1 MRKLV
6 MILTVLLLFVGA
18 LAGCSGGQGSTVKVS
33 KEGDKIVVP
42 FINGVG
48 GSLADRLDEIV
59 KEYNDSQ
66 DKYVVKTTKAGN
78 YTESYQKLQSGF
90 AANNQEAI
98 ALIGSNVVQDY
109 IKKELI
115 VPMDEY
121 INSDNELKVEDYGK
135 GFIEQARFDGDLY
148 GIPLY
153 GTTQV
158 LYYNKK
164 VLKENGFT
172 ADDLKTWEGVEEVA
186 QKVSK
191 RDANGDVTY
200 AGWMPIWGTS
210 NLIDAVHSAGGSV
223 LSEDG
228 TKVLINDETWVTVW
242 EKFRTWL
249 HEDKIMDIHTG
260 GTGWEYWDNT
270 IIDLVEGRTLGFTG
284 SSGDQGFVFKSLGE
298 GGDEQDR
305 LDTFGVLPQ
314 PGWENH
320 KPAPKLE
327 TYLLTLTRNI
337 DPEVAQGAYDFM
349 KFATS
354 TEKTAEW
361 SMATGYIPVQN
372 NVTDYGPYAEFVKK
386 QPQALV
392 PLEQAN
398 QYGVMPFLDPTDGKI
413 NDALNVAKDKVEI
426 EGVPAKQALDE
437 AAKIAQ
443 EALDKVL
450 EKQK

>member
-6 MILTVLLLFVGA
+6 MLLTILSLFVGA
-18 LAGCSGGQGSTVKVS
+18 LAGCSGGKGNTVKVS

-48 GSLADRLDEIV
+48 GSLADQVDKIV
-59 KEYNDSQ
+59 EEYNKSQ

-78 YTESYQKLQSGF
+78 YDESYQKLQSGF

-98 ALIGSNVVQDY
+98 ALLGSDVIQEY
-109 IKKELI
+109 AKKKLI

-121 INSDNELKVEDYGK
+121 VKNDNNFKKEEYGK
-135 GFIEQARFDGDLY
+135 GFMDQATIDGKLY
-148 GIPLY
+148 GIPFY

-158 LYYNKK
+158 FYYNKK
-164 VLKENGFT
+164 VLAENGFT
-172 ADDLKTWEGVEEVA
+172 PDDLKTWEGVEKVA
-186 QKVSK
+186 KTVAK

-200 AGWMPIWGTS
+200 AGWMPMWGTS
-210 NLIDAVHSAGGSV
+210 NLIDAVRSAGGNV

-228 TKVLINDETWVTVW
+228 TKVLINDDTWVTVW

-249 HEDKIMDIHTG
+249 NEDKIMKSHSG
-260 GTGWEYWDNT
+260 GTGWEYWDKT
-270 IIDLVEGRTLGFTG
+270 IIDLVEGRTLGYTG
-284 SSGDQGFVFKSLGE
+284 SSGDQGFVFKSLGK
-298 GGDEQDR
+298 GMTEQER
-305 LDTFGVLPQ
+305 LDTFGAAPQ
-314 PGWENH
+314 PAWGNN

-327 TYLLTLTRNI
+327 SYLFILTRNV
-337 DPEVAQGAYDFM
+337 DPEVAKGAYDFM

-361 SMATGYIPVQN
+361 SMGTGYIPVRN
-372 NVTDYGPYAEFVKK
+372 NVTEYGPYAEFVKK

-398 QYGVMPFLDPTDGKI
+398 KYGVAPFTDPTGGKI

-426 EGVPAKQALDE
+426 EGVPAKKALDE

-443 EALDKVL
+443 EELDKVL
-450 EKQK
+450 KKKK